1 MGAKFIF
8 VTGGVVSSLGKGL
21 ASASIGCLLESRGF
35 KVTLLKF
42 DPYLNVDP
50 GTMSPFQHGEVFVTD
65 DGAETDLDLGHYERF
80 THARML
86 RDNNCTAGRI
96 YETII
101 TKERRGDYLGK
112 TVQVIPHVTNEIKAA
127 IKKVARDVDFVIVEV
142 GGTVGDIESLPF
154 LEAIRQMRQ
163 ELGRGNVVFVH
174 LTLVPYIHASSEL
187 KTKPTQ
193 HSVKELREIGIQP
206 DILLCRTEHFLSK
219 DLKAK
224 IALFCSVQEEAVIT
238 AKDVNNIYEVPLV
251 LAGEG
256 LDTQILR
263 CLNLEAPERN
273 MQPWVELVERL
284 ANPAG
289 EVTIGMVGKYVEY
302 ADSYKSL
309 NEALCHGGIAHRL
322 KVHQHWVEAE
332 DLERP
337 NFEEQLKGLDAIL
350 VPGGFGKRG
359 ILGML
364 KAIEYARTR
373 KVPYFGICLG
383 MQCAVIE
390 FARNVCGLKDA
401 DSTEFDPAT
410 PHRVIYKLRELRG
423 IDELG
428 GTMRLGAWA
437 ARLKPGSFAH
447 QAYGT
452 LEISERHRHRYEFNR
467 EFEATL
473 VAKGLELTGTT
484 PDGTYVEIVEIRDH
498 PWFLGCQFHPEF
510 KSRPLEPHPLFRA
523 FVGAAY
529 EFRKRRLALQGEAM
543 AKSVSGGKEFS
554 RENIAR
560 GVIVGK
566 EATA

>member
-1 MGAKFIF
+1 MGVKYIF

-21 ASASIGCLLESRGF
+21 ASASMGCLLEGRGL
-35 KVTLLKF
+35 KVSFLKL
-42 DPYLNVDP
+42 DPYLNIDP

-80 THARML
+80 SHARM
-86 RDNNCTAGRI
+86 RRENNCTAGRI
-96 YETII
+96 YEIII

-127 IKKVARDVDFVIVEV
+127 IKKVANDVDVVIVEV

-163 ELGRGNVVFVH
+163 ELGRENVLFVH
-174 LTLVPYIHASSEL
+174 LTLVPYIQTSGEQ

-206 DILLCRTEHFLSK
+206 DILLCRTDRFLSAEI
-219 DLKAK
+219 KAK
-224 IALFCSVQEEAVIT
+224 IALFCSVSEDAVIT
-238 AKDVNNIYEVPLV
+238 AKDVDDIYEVPLI
-251 LAGEG
+251 LGQEG
-256 LDTQILR
+256 LDSQILR
-263 CLNLEAPERN
+263 CLNLKTGERDV
-273 MQPWVELVERL
+273 QPWIDLVDRIRH
-284 ANPAG
+284 PQD
-289 EVTIGMVGKYVEY
+289 EVTIGILGKYVGY
-302 ADSYKSL
+302 QDSYKSL
-309 NEALCHGGIAHRL
+309 NEALVHGSIAHGL
-322 KVHQHWVEAE
+322 KLTKIWVEAE
-332 DLERP
+332 ELEGE
-337 NFEEQLKGLDAIL
+337 NWEGKLQELDGIL

-364 KAIEYARTR
+364 RGIQFARQR

-390 FARNVCGLKDA
+390 FARNVCGLTGA
-401 DSTEFDPAT
+401 DSSEFDPNT

-447 QAYGT
+447 QAYGQ

-467 EFEATL
+467 EYEETL
-473 VAKGLELTGTT
+473 AAQGLDLVGVT

-510 KSRPLEPHPLFRA
+510 KSRPLEPHPLFKA
-523 FVGAAY
+523 FIGAAY
-529 EFRKRRLALQGEAM
+529 QYRRKRLGAFPSALLAEQAKVAAPEA
-543 AKSVSGGKEFS
+543 VS
-554 RENIAR
+554 
-560 GVIVGK
+560 
-566 EATA
+566 T